1 MSIQPHRSKFKKCTT
16 KYVKD
21 NLLDIIDISETLSK
35 NRYIHKCPLNNFIY
49 SSNIINLKLSHGNK
63 ENNKSIENKPEVNA
77 IDTNNENSNSNDIS
91 TDNSIKN
98 FEKSPKELKYEN
110 INFNKLNHNKF
121 KINFMHLKL
130 EYENDYSELFIKKY
144 FPLEII
150 GTGAFGL
157 VVSVIDIKE

>member
-49 SSNIINLKLSHGNK
+49 SSNIINLKLSSHENN
-63 ENNKSIENKPEVNA
+63 ENNKSIEKKQEVN
-77 IDTNNENSNSNDIS
+77 DTNNENSNDIS

-98 FEKSPKELKYEN
+98 LDKSSKELKYEN

-130 EYENDYSELFIKKY
+130 EY
-144 FPLEII
+144 
-150 GTGAFGL
+150 
-157 VVSVIDIKE
+157 